1 MKILTK
7 HQIDWLREVFD
18 VSSTLY
24 WPDENTDGY
33 DLYVTDSLDSHE
45 ALRRLL
51 KFAWWLVTDEG
62 REQVDADT
70 RQTILD
76 AIGDESWA
84 LVEKCRGRE

>member
-1 MKILTK
+1 MKIKILTK
-7 HQIDWLREVFD
+7 AELD
-18 VSSTLY
+18 VALNEILWSMVR
-24 WPDENTDGY
+24 PENEAEK
-33 DLYVTDSLDSHE
+33 VRDSHE

-76 AIGDESWA
+76 AIGDES
-84 LVEKCRGRE
+84 